1 MKRLLIL
8 ISILLLSFPVIGQSK
23 GTCYVSVEGSKE
35 FNLNL
40 FSQISKSLISQYFKP
55 IKNIPPGGIRSDSCV
70 YEITV
75 TKEGDTTFVV
85 FSGEDLNSYGD
96 SKLYGSDGFQQ
107 SLLKSLYRSLE
118 DKRKKICED
127 YGELLK
133 KCGSVVVQDIPKKVT
148 IPKVEPKVVE
158 IPKKIQEPVVQ
169 KTEGDKTVCEKVCEG
184 LVGYYPFNGNAKDQS
199 GNSNHGKV
207 FGAKLTNNSK
217 GIKGSA
223 YLFDGES
230 SYIEIPNAVNNTSY
244 SLTAYVKVNKFIEV
258 TKVDCGKGG
267 GSRAGIITFA
277 KDGLQLMNCS
287 GWSRQTSF
295 PDNYYKLWFQ
305 IHSFCSTDNCVMEDQ
320 SFSRNNA
327 IQIGKYYLFT
337 ISINKETGIA
347 SLYQD
352 TKLIDKKRW
361 EFNLGNRFYIGIM
374 DKNNLMKPGA
384 LSGVIDEIR
393 IYNKALND
401 IEVKEIYESLR

>member
-1 MKRLLIL
+1 ME
-8 ISILLLSFPVIGQSK
+8 LS
-23 GTCYVSVEGSKE
+23 YVFFGCSNKTRYEGSKLDGKPHGQGVLYAKGDKVFEGE
-35 FNLNL
+35 F
-40 FSQISKSLISQYFKP
+40 
-55 IKNIPPGGIRSDSCV
+55 
-70 YEITV
+70 
-75 TKEGDTTFVV
+75 KEGGMYKGKFYQIICKSVC
-85 FSGEDLNSYGD
+85 EDLV
-96 SKLYGSDGFQQ
+96 GF
-107 SLLKSLYRSLE
+107 
-118 DKRKKICED
+118 
-127 YGELLK
+127 
-133 KCGSVVVQDIPKKVT
+133 
-148 IPKVEPKVVE
+148 
-158 IPKKIQEPVVQ
+158 
-169 KTEGDKTVCEKVCEG
+169 
-184 LVGYYPFNGNAKDQS
+184 YPFNGNAKDFS
-199 GNSNHGKV
+199 GNGNHGDV
-207 FGAKLTNNSK
+207 YGAKLTSDSK
-217 GIKGSA
+217 GHEKSA
-223 YLFDGES
+223 YLFNGKD
-230 SYIEIPNAVNNTSY
+230 SYIELPNQVKGSSFTFS
-244 SLTAYVKVNKFIEV
+244 AYVKVNKFIEV
-258 TKVDCGKGG
+258 TKVDCPNGG

-295 PDNYYKLWFQ
+295 PDNFYKLWFQ

>member
-1 MKRLLIL
+1 MKTLKNIIL
-8 ISILLLSFPVIGQSK
+8 IGIILCFFGCTKTGDGPPNVQGVLYATEDMSRWIKTGDKVF
-23 GTCYVSVEGSKE
+23 EGE
-35 FNLNL
+35 F
-40 FSQISKSLISQYFKP
+40 
-55 IKNIPPGGIRSDSCV
+55 
-70 YEITV
+70 
-75 TKEGDTTFVV
+75 KEGGMYKGKFYQTICKSVC
-85 FSGEDLNSYGD
+85 EDLV
-96 SKLYGSDGFQQ
+96 GF
-107 SLLKSLYRSLE
+107 
-118 DKRKKICED
+118 
-127 YGELLK
+127 
-133 KCGSVVVQDIPKKVT
+133 
-148 IPKVEPKVVE
+148 
-158 IPKKIQEPVVQ
+158 
-169 KTEGDKTVCEKVCEG
+169 
-184 LVGYYPFNGNAKDQS
+184 YPFNGNAKDFS
-199 GNSNHGKV
+199 GNGNHGDV
-207 FGAKLTNNSK
+207 YGAKLTSDSK
-217 GIKGSA
+217 GHEKSA
-223 YLFDGES
+223 YLFNGKD
-230 SYIEIPNAVNNTSY
+230 SYIELPNQVKGSSFTFS
-244 SLTAYVKVNKFIEV
+244 AYVKVNKFIEV
-258 TKVDCGKGG
+258 TKMDCGKGG

-327 IQIGKYYLFT
+327 IQIGQYYLFT

>member
-1 MKRLLIL
+1 MIKEILQIENAFKMDLI
-8 ISILLLSFPVIGQSK
+8 I
-23 GTCYVSVEGSKE
+23 
-35 FNLNL
+35 
-40 FSQISKSLISQYFKP
+40 
-55 IKNIPPGGIRSDSCV
+55 D
-70 YEITV
+70 
-75 TKEGDTTFVV
+75 EGDTQISITWNDQDQKRVEEDYCEGCKTKGLRLMIGGLV
-85 FSGEDLNSYGD
+85 KKLVGVKESAKEVEPVLVEKQNVGSDVCKSVCEDLV
-96 SKLYGSDGFQQ
+96 GF
-107 SLLKSLYRSLE
+107 
-118 DKRKKICED
+118 
-127 YGELLK
+127 
-133 KCGSVVVQDIPKKVT
+133 
-148 IPKVEPKVVE
+148 
-158 IPKKIQEPVVQ
+158 
-169 KTEGDKTVCEKVCEG
+169 
-184 LVGYYPFNGNAKDQS
+184 YPFNGNAKDFS
-199 GNSNHGKV
+199 GNGNHGDV
-207 FGAKLTNNSK
+207 YFAKLTSDSK
-217 GIKGSA
+217 DIKGSA

-230 SYIEIPNAVNNTSY
+230 SYIEIPNAVKNTSY

-258 TKVDCGKGG
+258 TKVDCPNGG

-277 KDGLQLMNCS
+277 GEGLQLMNCS

-295 PDNYYKLWFQ
+295 SFPDNYYKLWFQ
-305 IHSFCSTDNCVMEDQ
+305 ILLFCNTGDCVMEDK

>member
-1 MKRLLIL
+1 MKHLFIF

-23 GTCYVSVEGSKE
+23 ETCYVSVEGSKE

-118 DKRKKICED
+118 HKRKKICED

-158 IPKKIQEPVVQ
+158 IPKKVQVPFTAKEINQVIQNIGQ
-169 KTEGDKTVCEKVCEG
+169 KTTNLDEIQGQYIGLMMFKGKSTEIIKNFYDKMKKLSKVNENPLNSDLAFELSYMTDFLQG
-184 LVGYYPFNGNAKDQS
+184 LVNEKYRIKAILIKNGWLELDS
-199 GNSNHGKV
+199 MHD
-207 FGAKLTNNSK
+207 
-217 GIKGSA
+217 
-223 YLFDGES
+223 YE
-230 SYIEIPNAVNNTSY
+230 
-244 SLTAYVKVNKFIEV
+244 
-258 TKVDCGKGG
+258 
-267 GSRAGIITFA
+267 
-277 KDGLQLMNCS
+277 
-287 GWSRQTSF
+287 
-295 PDNYYKLWFQ
+295 
-305 IHSFCSTDNCVMEDQ
+305 
-320 SFSRNNA
+320 
-327 IQIGKYYLFT
+327 
-337 ISINKETGIA
+337 
-347 SLYQD
+347 
-352 TKLIDKKRW
+352 
-361 EFNLGNRFYIGIM
+361 
-374 DKNNLMKPGA
+374 
-384 LSGVIDEIR
+384 
-393 IYNKALND
+393 IYNKLYEEGNLSNFLNIKSD
-401 IEVKEIYESLR
+401 ENKRDLKDEV